1 MNRFLTKKIIASI
14 VALALLVGVGVLI
27 SSRDTSST
35 TRNAALL
42 AGTPCK
48 KPGQVTKVSK
58 QSVVCAALSPK
69 NIWYP
74 VFQEKK
80 WVCAKLGGS
89 RKQYGIFSVC
99 GKNKSSKKRW
109 FLTMPLT
116 SNSNARLP
124 TTDQDAFIKLTTN
137 PELIVETSPTTP
149 IALGV
154 TNETTLTPT
163 TETTDG
169 SNTVLTT
176 TAPRSTT
183 TAPTSTTTAPTSTTG
198 ATGPNIVRVP
208 IEVVPA
214 IDFGP
219 AAPYPE
225 RVSVSLY
232 KLGVGTECD
241 FTPFTLVT
249 SATSARIGSQE
260 IATFTDIPSGM
271 YFVGIG
277 GCDIG
282 TVGDFD
288 RRRIDTYQVLIDDSL
303 PSQLTTP
310 IRLSK
315 TTRGVTASA
324 SIRGTQSAI
333 TSMTLSGGFLSDDL
347 EGEPAGSGSSTTYGF
362 WGVPPGVYTLTMVQ
376 SPYPNRLERI
386 TVGDRNLVTPT
397 YEMGA
402 MVTVPTTPTLILG

>member
-1 MNRFLTKKIIASI
+1 
-14 VALALLVGVGVLI
+14 
-27 SSRDTSST
+27 
-35 TRNAALL
+35 
-42 AGTPCK
+42 
-48 KPGQVTKVSK
+48 VSK
-58 QSVVCAALSPK
+58 RSVVCAALSPK

-74 VFQEKK
+74 VLQEKK

-116 SNSNARLP
+116 SNSNAGLP

-176 TAPRSTT
+176 TAPRS
-183 TAPTSTTTAPTSTTG
+183 AITAPTSTTG

-219 AAPYPE
+219 AAPYPG

-232 KLGVGTECD
+232 KLGVGTECS
-241 FTPFTLVT
+241 TVPYALVT

-277 GCDIG
+277 GCDTG

-288 RRRIDTYQVLIDDSL
+288 RRNIAVYQVLVDASL

-315 TTRGVTASA
+315 TTRSVTASA

-347 EGEPAGSGSSTTYGF
+347 EGEPAGSGNSTTYEF

-397 YEMGA
+397 YEMGGK
-402 MVTVPTTPTLILG
+402 VVVPTTPILELG